1 MKIEYNKKE
10 IGIGDIVKYNDN
22 ICIIAYDDD
31 YEVDFP
37 YYVIDL
43 STMGVVGAFESIE
56 VINKVE
62 ENNYLYENNGLNVY
76 INEIEKIK
84 EIGKYDGVKF
94 LPFKILK

>member
-31 YEVDFP
+31 YDVDFP

-43 STMGVVGAFESIE
+43 STMGVIGAFESIE
-56 VINKVE
+56 MINKVSSIT
-62 ENNYLYENNGLNVY
+62 L
-76 INEIEKIK
+76 ISKNEDIKIS
-84 EIGKYDGVKF
+84 F
-94 LPFKILK
+94 

>member
-31 YEVDFP
+31 YDVDFP

-43 STMGVVGAFESIE
+43 STMRVVGAFESIE
-56 VINKVE
+56 IINKV
-62 ENNYLYENNGLNVY
+62 NAITL
-76 INEIEKIK
+76 ISKNEDIKIS
-84 EIGKYDGVKF
+84 F
-94 LPFKILK
+94 

>member
-10 IGIGDIVKYNDN
+10 IGVGDIVKYDDN

-31 YEVDFP
+31 YDVDFP

-56 VINKVE
+56 MINKVSSIT
-62 ENNYLYENNGLNVY
+62 L
-76 INEIEKIK
+76 ISKNEDIKIS
-84 EIGKYDGVKF
+84 F
-94 LPFKILK
+94 

>member
-31 YEVDFP
+31 YDVDFP

-43 STMGVVGAFESIE
+43 STMRVVGAFESIE
-56 VINKVE
+56 VINKVNAITLISKN
-62 ENNYLYENNGLNVY
+62 EN
-76 INEIEKIK
+76 IKIS
-84 EIGKYDGVKF
+84 F
-94 LPFKILK
+94 

>member
-31 YEVDFP
+31 YDVDFP

-43 STMGVVGAFESIE
+43 STMRVVGAFESIKN
-56 VINKVE
+56 INKV
-62 ENNYLYENNGLNVY
+62 NAIAL
-76 INEIEKIK
+76 ISKNEDIKIS
-84 EIGKYDGVKF
+84 F
-94 LPFKILK
+94 

>member
-31 YEVDFP
+31 YDVDFP

-43 STMGVVGAFESIE
+43 STMIVVGAFESIE
-56 VINKVE
+56 IINKV
-62 ENNYLYENNGLNVY
+62 NAITL
-76 INEIEKIK
+76 ISKNEDIKIS
-84 EIGKYDGVKF
+84 F
-94 LPFKILK
+94 

>member
-31 YEVDFP
+31 YDVDFP

-43 STMGVVGAFESIE
+43 STMRVVGAFESIKN
-56 VINKVE
+56 INKVSAIV
-62 ENNYLYENNGLNVY
+62 L
-76 INEIEKIK
+76 ISKNEDIKIS
-84 EIGKYDGVKF
+84 F
-94 LPFKILK
+94 

>member
-31 YEVDFP
+31 YDVDFP

-43 STMGVVGAFESIE
+43 STMRVVGAFESIKN
-56 VINKVE
+56 INKVNAIALISKN
-62 ENNYLYENNGLNVY
+62 EN
-76 INEIEKIK
+76 IKIS
-84 EIGKYDGVKF
+84 F
-94 LPFKILK
+94 

>member
-31 YEVDFP
+31 YDVDFP

-43 STMGVVGAFESIE
+43 STMRVVGAFESIE
-56 VINKVE
+56 IINKV
-62 ENNYLYENNGLNVY
+62 NDITL
-76 INEIEKIK
+76 ISKNEDIKIS
-84 EIGKYDGVKF
+84 F
-94 LPFKILK
+94 